1 MRIRILLVDDHG
13 IVRDGLQALLE
24 RDPEFCVVGTAA
36 DGRAAVSLSRTLRP
50 SVVVMDLA
58 MPGLN
63 GMDATRKIKSAQP
76 EISVLCLSMHS
87 EERFVAAALD
97 AGAAGYLVKDC
108 AADELTRAIRVVAG
122 GRIYLSPAV
131 AGLVVNGYKA
141 GRPQPKTSI
150 FAVLT
155 PREREVLQLIAEG
168 HATKAIA
175 ERLHLSVKTIGTHR
189 EHLMCKLDT
198 RSMAGLVKHAIQNGL
213 VSADP

>member
-1 MRIRILLVDDHG
+1 MTTCILLVDDHG

-97 AGAAGYLVKDC
+97 AGAAGYVVKG
-108 AADELTRAIRVVAG
+108 LR
-122 GRIYLSPAV
+122 GR
-131 AGLVVNGYKA
+131 
-141 GRPQPKTSI
+141 
-150 FAVLT
+150 
-155 PREREVLQLIAEG
+155 
-168 HATKAIA
+168 
-175 ERLHLSVKTIGTHR
+175 
-189 EHLMCKLDT
+189 
-198 RSMAGLVKHAIQNGL
+198 
-213 VSADP
+213 